1 MVEIGDDQNRL
12 GAMQLCVDGFTH
24 NRRMAREIGAG
35 ENAVSVALLRF
46 VTEHQHDFAA
56 DIQAGIV
63 VIAIF
68 RRGDPVTREHQR
80 AHGIGPG

>member
-1 MVEIGDDQNRL
+1 
-12 GAMQLCVDGFTH
+12 MQLCVDGFTH

-35 ENAVSVALLRF
+35 ENAVSIALLRF

-63 VIAIF
+63 VIAVF
-68 RRGDPVTREHQR
+68 GRGDAVAGEHQQAR
-80 AHGIGPG
+80 RIGAG